1 MFGIE
6 ITKTVGK
13 ARLGVLTTPHGA
25 VRTPAFMPVG
35 TAGSVKGVTP
45 DHLRAAGSEMI
56 LANTYHLLL
65 RPGPETVSALGGLHA
80 MMAWDGPI
88 LTDSGGYQVFSLA
101 DLRKIDDDGVLF
113 QSHIDGSPVH
123 LSPRRAIEVQ
133 RLLGADVIM
142 QLDECPPGGA
152 PHEQVH
158 SAVRRSAAWAAL
170 CKGEWLRG
178 MGVPPMCGMAVS
190 AMCGMGV
197 PPMSPEG
204 ILPSASSSSSS
215 SSSTSSSSSGVS
227 SSCSAAASSTSASSA
242 SASDPSIAS
251 SAGLAA
257 GVTPA
262 ASMGKMPM
270 PHMGETPMPRDMPPC
285 QALFGIQQGGTF
297 PDLRA
302 ESAARLAELDLPGY
316 AVGGLAV
323 GEAHEAMLGVLEETD
338 GQLPKDRPRYLMG
351 VGEPRDILQAVLRG
365 IDMFDCVLPTRNG
378 RNAQAFTF
386 AGRLRLRNA
395 RWARDRAP
403 LEESCDCYACRH
415 FSRGTLRHLFAA
427 QEMLGPTLV
436 SIHNLRFFSR
446 LMDAVRSAID
456 AGTLQGLAPRWI
468 EQMYGDGDEGE

>member
-1 MFGIE
+1 MTQSNGPTAFGIE
-6 ITKTVGK
+6 IARTVGR
-13 ARLGVLTTPHGA
+13 ARLGVLRTPHGP

-35 TAGSVKGVTP
+35 TAGTIKGVTP
-45 DHLRAAGSEMI
+45 DHLKDAGAEMV

-65 RPGPETVSALGGLHA
+65 RPGPQTVAALGGLHA

-101 DLRKIDDDGVLF
+101 HLRKIDDEGVDF

-133 RLLGADVIM
+133 QLLGADVIM

-152 PHEQVH
+152 PREQVE
-158 SAVRRSAAWAAL
+158 SAVRRSAKWAGL
-170 CKGEWLRG
+170 CKQQWQAGG
-178 MGVPPMCGMAVS
+178 CSTAVPAVCTTGVPPVGRFL
-190 AMCGMGV
+190 
-197 PPMSPEG
+197 PPGEEADG
-204 ILPSASSSSSS
+204 R
-215 SSSTSSSSSGVS
+215 ST
-227 SSCSAAASSTSASSA
+227 
-242 SASDPSIAS
+242 
-251 SAGLAA
+251 
-257 GVTPA
+257 
-262 ASMGKMPM
+262 
-270 PHMGETPMPRDMPPC
+270 MGETPMVHTGKMPVLHY

-297 PDLRA
+297 LDLRA
-302 ESAARLAELDLPGY
+302 ESARQLVELDLPGY

-323 GEAHEAMLGVLEETD
+323 GEVHEAMLGVLEETD
-338 GQLPKDRPRYLMG
+338 SLLPKDRPRYLMG

-395 RWARDRAP
+395 RWAADRSP
-403 LEESCDCYACRH
+403 LEEGCDCYACRH
-415 FSRGTLRHLFAA
+415 FSRGTLRHLFMA

-446 LMDAVRSAID
+446 LMEAVRAAIAD
-456 AGTLQGLAPRWI
+456 GTLAQQAPRWI
-468 EQMYGDGDEGE
+468 EQMYGKEGDPE